1 MAAAHLNPSLI
12 GSILGMTHRKVAPIE
27 QILRKE
33 GVRSN
38 HFQDQWTG
46 VSLQRW
52 KDLVLLTDDEDMR
65 FLTTSMWL
73 NALWETS
80 RDKSGL
86 LEFILAMERAMGE
99 AILHNDELGNALRHD
114 YAAQQEWAA
123 KTFEPTSLTADA
135 VTRALDD
142 VITLP
147 LTDPAWST
155 ALEVT
160 CASMAT
166 QHAYKPAI
174 APGKYGH
181 DGGAPKSDCVEMTV
195 RELMDLLLWDE
206 TSGNF
211 DLARLPQTALPQLV
225 DLYNQNSDGAKWFQL
240 LSNLP
245 GCDYLSS
252 SPNGTPYELT
262 PTMAN
267 IANVT
272 RILLL
277 GVNDDDDQRTVTL
290 DGLATI
296 WTHAPLNISTRI
308 SRHRPALGDE
318 MVNHEI
324 ANISLQG
331 GKNGIEMRLD
341 KAHGICTVTHLRQQT
356 SSLDTRLTPIATSTE
371 PAIQI
376 LALAMAGDSSRL
388 DPNLTKINTLS
399 STDLLLQLMA
409 TPFGPDRRGLLHV
422 IETSDL
428 GRRERDL
435 NQALR
440 ESQEVIRHALS
451 EICKL
456 RGNPELQKQLLL
468 WILRETPSII
478 DDESIQLQNPDPRI
492 ETMLLALPSEILK
505 DDAFQEALHCNWAV
519 RGKIVTRLVELQ
531 LGIISKTNLWHD
543 LTLEEMVSMVLL
555 HARCCYQKIFLEAQ
569 KGSTELQIQ

>member
-12 GSILGMTHRKVAPIE
+12 GSILGMAHRKGAPIE
-27 QILRKE
+27 HILRKE

-38 HFQDQWTG
+38 RFQDQWTG

-52 KDLVLLTDDEDMR
+52 KDLVLLTDSEDMR
-65 FLTTSMWL
+65 FLTTPLWL

-114 YAAQQEWAA
+114 PAAQQEWAA
-123 KTFEPTSLTADA
+123 KTFDPTSLTVDA
-135 VTRALDD
+135 VTRALDE
-142 VITLP
+142 VMALP

-206 TSGNF
+206 TSGTF
-211 DLARLPQTALPQLV
+211 DLSRLPHTALPQLV
-225 DLYNQNSDGAKWFQL
+225 ELYDHHADGAKWFQL

-245 GCDYLSS
+245 GCDYISS

-262 PTMAN
+262 PTLAN
-267 IANVT
+267 VANVT
-272 RILLL
+272 RLLLL
-277 GVNDDDDQRTVTL
+277 GVDGDEHQRTVTL
-290 DGLATI
+290 DSLATM
-296 WTHAPLNISTRI
+296 WTHTPLNVSTRI

-318 MVNHEI
+318 LVTHEI

-331 GKNGIEMRLD
+331 GKNGIELRLD
-341 KAHGICTVTHLRQQT
+341 KSHGICTVTHLRHQT
-356 SSLDTRLTPIATSTE
+356 SGLDARVSLAAAASTE
-371 PAIQI
+371 PALQT
-376 LALAMAGDSSRL
+376 LALAMAGDSGRL
-388 DPNLTKINTLS
+388 DPNPTKS
-399 STDLLLQLMA
+399 SADLLFQLLS

-422 IETSDL
+422 VGTSDL

-435 NQALR
+435 KQALR
-440 ESQEVIRHALS
+440 ESQEVVRHALS
-451 EICKL
+451 DICKL

-468 WILRETPSII
+468 WMLRETPSII
-478 DDESIQLQNPDPRI
+478 DDESIQVTHHDPRI
-492 ETMLLALPSEILK
+492 ETMLLALPPDILQ
-505 DDAFQEALHCNWAV
+505 DDAIQEALHSNWAV
-519 RGKIVTRLVELQ
+519 RGKIVKRLVELQ
-531 LGIISKTNLWHD
+531 LGTISTNVWHG
-543 LTLEEMVSMVLL
+543 LTVGEMVSLVSL
-555 HARCCYQKIFLEAQ
+555 HARFCLLKP
-569 KGSTELQIQ
+569 